1 MTPMTRAPRPAHP
14 RRGARR
20 GHGEEGTAILELAL
34 VSVLLL
40 TVVFGIINFGLLLSF
55 NQDLTRAAAEGARAA
70 AVAYPAS
77 NAVADATAATEEA
90 VQSFSKSCTGGG
102 LTCLVRQHDCS
113 DPVPDTNGDDPA
125 VANCVQVDLIYDY
138 DAYPL
143 VVPVPLIA
151 PFLPSQIRAT
161 SDARVNL

>member
-1 MTPMTRAPRPAHP
+1 MTLRNRAPRPAHP
-14 RRGARR
+14 RCSSDG
-20 GHGEEGTAILELAL
+20 GSAILELAL
-34 VSVLLL
+34 VSVVLL

-70 AVAYPAS
+70 AVAYPPS
-77 NAVADATAATEEA
+77 GAVDDATDATEEA
-90 VQSFSKSCTGGG
+90 VQSFNKSCTGGG

-113 DPVPDTNGDDPA
+113 DPVPDTNGDDPNI
-125 VANCVQVDLIYDY
+125 ANCVQVDLIYDY
-138 DAYPL
+138 DGYPL

-151 PFLPSQIRAT
+151 PFMPSQIRAT